1 MFESGKR
8 KGSKLGGFPTLGT
21 VQTSTFATGGGGGAS
36 SALAFLRKFH
46 LAPVNWVLVFAVAG
60 LVTIGLIT
68 VYSATLNNES
78 YSFSRQLIGVGLG
91 ALLMIAIWQFDYRI
105 LGDMTYL
112 FLAINVVLILMPLV
126 PGLGAQINGSHSW
139 VRLPIIGLQVQPSEA
154 AKITYILM
162 AASLVARYN
171 GLLDDPFEYL
181 KALVILVIPFLC
193 IMLQPD
199 LGTGLIYLVIAAMA
213 LLMGGARARFLLL
226 TVLAGVVL
234 ILLVLGVD
242 ELTKYKDATGEWEYH
257 ILKAYQRQRL
267 IVFLNPE
274 GDTSASGYN
283 LRQAQI
289 AIGSGGLTGKGLTQ
303 GTQASLNFLPEA
315 PTDFIF
321 CILSEEGGFVAAM
334 VLLAFYIFLIIICI
348 RIAKNASDLFGMLI
362 VMCTVGMWLFQ
373 ILENIGMTLGL
384 MPITGIPLP
393 FMSFGSSFMVVN
405 FCMLGFIGSVWS
417 HSTALTQRS

>member
-1 MFESGKR
+1 MFE
-8 KGSKLGGFPTLGT
+8 KL
-21 VQTSTFATGGGGGAS
+21 STPKFGAS
-36 SALAFLRKFH
+36 RFNFTRGFR
-46 LAPVNWVLVFAVAG
+46 LAPVNWLLVLVVAS
-60 LVTIGLIT
+60 LVTIGLVT
-68 VYSATLNNES
+68 VYSAVLNNEG
-78 YSFSRQLIGVGLG
+78 YSFSRQLLGVGLG
-91 ALLMIAIWQFDYRI
+91 VVVMVAIWQFDYRI
-105 LGDMTYL
+105 LGDMTML
-112 FLAINVVLILMPLV
+112 FLVINVALIISPLMPGIGVEL
-126 PGLGAQINGSHSW
+126 NGSRSW
-139 VRLPIIGLQVQPSEA
+139 INIGIQVQPSEA

-162 AASLVARYN
+162 AASLMARYN
-171 GLLDDPFEYL
+171 GTLDDPYEYL

-199 LGTGLIYLVIAAMA
+199 LGTGLVYLVIAAMA
-213 LLMGGARARFLLL
+213 LLMGGARPRFLLL
-226 TVLAGVVL
+226 TVLAGVLL
-234 ILLVLGVD
+234 ILLVLGID
-242 ELTKYKDATGEWEYH
+242 ELTKFKDATGEWEYH
-257 ILKAYQRQRL
+257 ILKGYQRQRL

-274 GDTSASGYN
+274 ADTSTAGYN

-289 AIGSGGLTGKGLTQ
+289 AIGSGGLMGKGLTQ

-321 CILSEEGGFVAAM
+321 CVLSEESGFLGAMLLILLYAA
-334 VLLAFYIFLIIICI
+334 LIFVCI

-405 FCMLGFIGSVWS
+405 FCMLGFIGSVWN
-417 HSTALTQRS
+417 HSTTLSQRS